1 MLLKVQQSPKTLVH
15 KQVDSGVFV
24 ATTQLQMSHN
34 FHTNV
39 VSRCVKG
46 RMGNSTSTCSVLWM
60 WASSLGEP
68 SLTWRA
74 QRRRWGYWRVES
86 TMTILSSWLWVFI
99 SRIYLLGFHRF
110 VTYYP
115 FLLFLWTAW
124 TLLCWLATAVQLQ
137 SIDMTS
143 RWLSSSVQSLNI
155 CRFHITQFLTW
166 TKTL

>member
-1 MLLKVQQSPKTLVH
+1 MSLVNWWKYSRAQRH
-15 KQVDSGVFV
+15 WYIRKS
-24 ATTQLQMSHN
+24 ATQLQMSHN

-46 RMGNSTSTCSVLWM
+46 RMGNSTSTCYVPWM
-60 WASSLGEP
+60 WPSSLGEP

-115 FLLFLWTAW
+115 YLLYLWTAW
-124 TLLCWLATAVQLQ
+124 TLLYMLVSYINTVIKYWYDFPV
-137 SIDMTS
+137 
-143 RWLSSSVQSLNI
+143 
-155 CRFHITQFLTW
+155 
-166 TKTL
+166 TLFFSPVT